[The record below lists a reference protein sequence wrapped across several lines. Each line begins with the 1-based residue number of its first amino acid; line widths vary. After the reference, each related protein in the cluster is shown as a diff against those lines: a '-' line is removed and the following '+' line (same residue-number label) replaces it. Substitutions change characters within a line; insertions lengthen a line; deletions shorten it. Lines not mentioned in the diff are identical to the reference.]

1 VRKLQENIWK
11 NTMTEIKKKETAIK
25 ILNLLNITFSNKESF
40 NSLLNKIRTAIVLP
54 GSDTEGEIMVL
65 CIQIA
70 DELNKIK
77 PDENT
82 ISTLYQKLEHEVTYL
97 PFD

>member
-1 VRKLQENIWK
+1 MK
-11 NTMTEIKKKETAIK
+11 EIKKKETAIE
-25 ILNLLNITFSNKESF
+25 ILNLLNITFSNNESS
-40 NSLLNKIRTAIVLP
+40 NSLLDKIRTAMTIP
-54 GSDTEGEIMVL
+54 ATETEGEIMIL
-65 CIQIA
+65 CTQIA
-70 DELNKIK
+70 DELNKIE